1 MNDENTKD
9 VDEKV
14 VEDEKEKQE
23 IILINEETIQSKIY
37 IVRGQKVML
46 DVDLAEIYGYE
57 TKNFNR
63 QVKNNRL
70 NLKATI
76 SCFSLQRVNG
86 KT

>member
-37 IVRGQKVML
+37 IVRGQKVIL
-46 DVDLAEIYGYE
+46 DVESNASFEFYSEVRNVEL
-57 TKNFNR
+57 R
-63 QVKNNRL
+63 
-70 NLKATI
+70 
-76 SCFSLQRVNG
+76 RVW
-86 KT
+86 KRK